1 MITTSI
7 GYTSTINNV
16 WNTRQ
21 IQHRYIDYYIP
32 VELDIHTT
40 RQVILVRLVCVPLA
54 LCSRLLVGTMLG
66 CGLFLIP
73 SALFLIIYSSLPGV
87 NACLSCLLRSNRR
100 YAWIYC
106 AVIRDSSSVA
116 VWYDLHTGSFT
127 ILLYNKDTRERYKD
141 CCRRCCTW
149 KSTYS
154 CRYSFSSTMW
164 GHFHI
169 CIEVSSIG

>member
-1 MITTSI
+1 MRRLFLLTPILGAARFKVICFCCRGTRYQVMITTSI

-87 NACLSCLLRSNRR
+87 NTCLSCLLRSNRR

-116 VWYDLHTGSFT
+116 V
-127 ILLYNKDTRERYKD
+127 
-141 CCRRCCTW
+141 
-149 KSTYS
+149 
-154 CRYSFSSTMW
+154 
-164 GHFHI
+164 
-169 CIEVSSIG
+169 